1 MATEAQTCA
10 LICTLSILANQYNSL
25 YNKLLTTQYTIPNIS
40 TSVEKPLQI
49 HHLLFKTKPTYWILK
64 MNASSVKTRDY
75 KNDNDFRPGKTNPNK
90 AKTNPISEML
100 KMNVG
105 SVRTRDYENEP
116 LRGRWENKP
125 NQSQFKPS
133 EDD

>member
-1 MATEAQTCA
+1 MIAKAQICA

-40 TSVEKPLQI
+40 TFVERPLQI
-49 HHLLFKTKPTYWILK
+49 NHPLSKTKPISEMLK

-90 AKTNPISEML
+90 AKTNPI
-100 KMNVG
+100 
-105 SVRTRDYENEP
+105 
-116 LRGRWENKP
+116 KP
-125 NQSQFKPS
+125 NLRNAKN
-133 EDD
+133 ERK